1 MNKPKIMKV
10 KFQGN
15 EVTLVGKQL
24 KVGDTFPEFIA
35 ANNSLAPVTLKDTKG
50 VRIFLTVP
58 SLDTPVCDLEV
69 RTFNEKAANIEGVT
83 VYTVSMDLPFAQAR
97 WCGAEGVERVIT
109 LSDYKERE
117 FGKVTGTYLKEL
129 GLLARTSFV
138 VDSNNKITYANYLEE
153 VTSYP
158 NYDEILEA
166 AKKVK

>member
-1 MNKPKIMKV
+1 MKV
-10 KFQGN
+10 KFQGK

-24 KVGDTFPEFIA
+24 KVGDTFPEFIV

-69 RTFNEKAANIEGVT
+69 RTFNEKAAAIDGVT
-83 VYTVSMDLPFAQAR
+83 VYTISMDLPFAQAR

-117 FGKVTGTYLKEL
+117 FGKVTGTYLQEL
-129 GLLARTSFV
+129 GLLARTAFV
-138 VDSNNKITYANYLEE
+138 VGSNNNVTYVNYLEE

-158 NYDEILEA
+158 NYDEILEE
-166 AKKVK
+166 AKKAK

>member
-1 MNKPKIMKV
+1 MNKPKIMKI

-24 KVGDTFPEFIA
+24 KVGDAFPEFIV

-69 RTFNEKAANIEGVT
+69 RTFNEKAASIEGVT

-97 WCGAEGVERVIT
+97 WCGAEGIEKVIT

-158 NYDEILEA
+158 DYDEILEA